1 VQAAAHTLKGSANN
15 LGARRLGAAA
25 GRLENQ
31 ASTGRWAL
39 IEELLRA
46 ATTELQA
53 LIPELERQRSH

>member
-46 ATTELQA
+46 ANAELQA
-53 LIPELERQRSH
+53 LIPELASQRSH